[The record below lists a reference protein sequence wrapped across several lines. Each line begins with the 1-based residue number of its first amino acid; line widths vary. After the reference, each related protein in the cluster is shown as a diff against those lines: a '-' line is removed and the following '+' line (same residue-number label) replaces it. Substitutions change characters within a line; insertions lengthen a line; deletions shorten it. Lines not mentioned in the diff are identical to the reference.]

1 MRLLLFLIFLP
12 TVFYTQKVS
21 QENIDSIFIRKVYDE
36 ALLRGRAY
44 EDLRELC
51 KNIGHRLSGSA
62 EAAMAVKWSEEK
74 MLSYGFDKVYLQA
87 IKVPHWERG
96 NTESAWYTDGDGE
109 IHKLHVLALGG
120 SVSTN
125 GLLKAPLIEFKSFE
139 ALKKANR
146 KEVEGKIVF
155 INQVMD
161 AAQIQTFKAYGGCY
175 PIRGEGAIESSKLGA
190 LGVII
195 RSLGMPEDDFPH
207 TGSMKYDTSVTK
219 IPAAAIA
226 THDAEELS
234 KATKKGDVT
243 VYMELDCRL
252 YPDADSYNVIAEMTG
267 TKSNEIITFGGHLDS
282 WDTGE
287 GAHDDGAGVI
297 HCLEALRIL
306 KIVKYKPEHTLRL
319 VFFMNEENGN
329 MGGKTYASWSKNK
342 GEIQYAALES
352 DRGGFAPRGFGVD
365 GSTEQVNHLKTFE
378 SLFSTYDL
386 NQWGKGGGGV
396 DIGPLKDYFPG
407 IPLYGFIPD
416 SQRYFDFHHAPSDVF
431 ENVNK
436 RELEL
441 GAAAIGSF
449 IYLVDSRPIN

>member
-1 MRLLLFLIFLP
+1 MKLLLSILLI
-12 TVFYTQKVS
+12 S
-21 QENIDSIFIRKVYDE
+21 QLSFAQIVNNVIQDSSFIRSVYDE
-36 ALLRGRAY
+36 ALIRGKAY

-62 EAAMAVKWSEEK
+62 EAAMAIKWSEAK
-74 MLSYGFDKVYLQA
+74 MLSYGFDKVYLQP

-96 NTESAWYTDGDGE
+96 NTESAWYQSKSG
-109 IHKLHVLALGG
+109 IPQKLHILALGG
-120 SVSTN
+120 SIATN
-125 GLLKAPLIEFKSFE
+125 GLIHKEVIEFKSFE
-139 ALKKANR
+139 ALKTASRNA
-146 KEVEGKIVF
+146 VEGKIVF

-161 AAQIQTFKAYGGCY
+161 ASEIQTFKAYGGCY
-175 PIRGEGAIESSKLGA
+175 PIRGEGAIEASKLGA
-190 LGVII
+190 IAVII
-195 RSLGMPEDDFPH
+195 RSLAIPEDHFPH
-207 TGSMKYDTSVTK
+207 TGSMKYDSKTAK
-219 IPAAAIA
+219 IPAAAIS
-226 THDAEELS
+226 TSDAQELS
-234 KATKKGDVT
+234 RAIEQGPVEL
-243 VYMELDCRL
+243 YIELDCRVF
-252 YPDADSYNVIAEMTG
+252 PNADSYNVIAEMTG
-267 TKSNEIITFGGHLDS
+267 EKSNEIITFGGHLDS

-306 KIVKYKPEHTLRL
+306 KSLNYKPKHTLRL

-329 MGGKTYASWSKNK
+329 MGGKTYAQWSKEK

-352 DRGGFAPRGFGVD
+352 DRGGFTPRGFGVD
-365 GSTEQVNHLKTFE
+365 GSAEQVNHLKSFE

-386 NQWGKGGGGV
+386 DQWGKGGGGV

-449 IYLVDSRPIN
+449 IYLVDSRPIK